1 MAEYIIAQGG
11 KSSYYI
17 TTHQYAD
24 ETVRFAASELQKY
37 LLKATNAFI
46 PYYSDLCEKAGP
58 EIRVGALVRGETEE
72 LKNFPEDSYAILAA
86 GENITV
92 TGTTSRGVLYGVY
105 RFLELFCGFQ
115 CYTKEVEVI
124 DRIDTLKIELTE
136 IIEKPRFEYRDA
148 YFTPAFDGDFA
159 AKNRLNGSLADLSQ
173 RRGGRTKWYNFHH
186 AMFDLVPPDKYFDTH
201 PEYFSEHEGVRIRKG
216 QLCLSNSE
224 VAKIAEQTLRGW
236 IADNPEC
243 RVFSVAQNDDIRRCT
258 CPECLAIEEEEGS
271 PAGPIIR
278 FTNKLADAIREDYP
292 DVLLHTFA
300 YQYSLPAPKYAVAR
314 DNVIVRLYTINC
326 SFDKP
331 ISVRADENPV
341 GKEKLF
347 EDSLKAWKSHAKRLY
362 VWDYAVNFRNYLQ
375 PFIHLHTMAENI
387 RYFDKNGV
395 SGILEQGNFAYGGG
409 ASMDELKSY
418 LIAKLLWN
426 PLVDVDKAISEFVT
440 AVYGVSAAPYIMEY
454 LSLAEKTC
462 SSDALYIYQ
471 DPDVSPIT
479 DTIVEKYDEL
489 FSKAIEATSDA
500 RCRARLVR
508 EYLAVRFLKISRM
521 PLDACGR
528 EELIEEFFS
537 DVKRF
542 GITEVRERI
551 HLDVSLEYMKK
562 NRYTKDDVKR
572 KRIYYIMK

>member
-1 MAEYIIAQGG
+1 M
-11 KSSYYI
+11 
-17 TTHQYAD
+17 
-24 ETVRFAASELQKY
+24 
-37 LLKATNAFI
+37 
-46 PYYSDLCEKAGP
+46 
-58 EIRVGALVRGETEE
+58 
-72 LKNFPEDSYAILAA
+72 
-86 GENITV
+86 
-92 TGTTSRGVLYGVY
+92 
-105 RFLELFCGFQ
+105 
-115 CYTKEVEVI
+115 
-124 DRIDTLKIELTE
+124 
-136 IIEKPRFEYRDA
+136 
-148 YFTPAFDGDFA
+148 
-159 AKNRLNGSLADLSQ
+159 
-173 RRGGRTKWYNFHH
+173 
-186 AMFDLVPPDKYFDTH
+186 
-201 PEYFSEHEGVRIRKG
+201 
-216 QLCLSNSE
+216 
-224 VAKIAEQTLRGW
+224 
-236 IADNPEC
+236 
-243 RVFSVAQNDDIRRCT
+243 
-258 CPECLAIEEEEGS
+258 
-271 PAGPIIR
+271 
-278 FTNKLADAIREDYP
+278 
-292 DVLLHTFA
+292 
-300 YQYSLPAPKYAVAR
+300 
-314 DNVIVRLYTINC
+314 
-326 SFDKP
+326 
-331 ISVRADENPV
+331 
-341 GKEKLF
+341 
-347 EDSLKAWKSHAKRLY
+347 
-362 VWDYAVNFRNYLQ
+362 
-375 PFIHLHTMAENI
+375 
-387 RYFDKNGV
+387 

-426 PLVDVDKAISEFVT
+426 PDFDVDKAISEFVT
-440 AVYGVSAAPYIMEY
+440 AVYGESAAPYIMEY